1 MNNFRNKN
9 FYYEKFSTS
18 AEQQKNIDKIFNEV
32 VIGDKYPH
40 LKQIIGTY
48 KKGILSV
55 FFATI
60 KAYDSL
66 RTAEIDNRLVVD
78 NLVYRYMYIE
88 HLIEFSG
95 IHLNKKRRK
104 NNRFSRKNIWSVKL
118 NILCTLGLIL
128 KLDIRNI
135 KSTESY
141 KIRKSREKKEDRIDK
156 IRYDKNR
163 LDEAKVKYIRDVNY
177 FAIPR
182 YDDKILSEA
191 EARAKKLLENGYKQS
206 TFSKEIVID
215 TFSQDFADKIFLDKR
230 KRTSAELERESLV
243 FYVIANQVKKNGYTT
258 KENVIQELLF
268 QIDIFEYKQ
277 YESLEDIRQNKYIF
291 ICDLF
296 SKTLFQIKKI
306 YDYKPLNKEQKKSL
320 CIDIN
325 SKKWYIV
332 PKEKEGEDR

>member
-9 FYYEKFSTS
+9 FYYEKLSTS
-18 AEQQKNIDKIFNEV
+18 AEQQKNMDKIFNDV
-32 VIGDKYPH
+32 VNDDKYPN
-40 LKQIIGTY
+40 LKQMIGTY
-48 KKGILSV
+48 KKGLLSV

-60 KAYDSL
+60 RAYDSL
-66 RTAEIDNRLVVD
+66 RKAEIDNRLVVD

-95 IHLNKKRRK
+95 VHLNKKRRK
-104 NNRFSRKNIWSVKL
+104 EKRFSRKNIWSVKL
-118 NILCTLGLIL
+118 NILCTLGLVL

-156 IRYDKNR
+156 IRYEKNR
-163 LDEAKVKYIRDVNY
+163 LDEAKAKYIRDVNY
-177 FAIPR
+177 FAIPI

-191 EARAKKLLENGYKQS
+191 EARAKKLIENGYKQS
-206 TFSKEIVID
+206 TFSKQIVID
-215 TFSQDFADKIFLDKR
+215 TFSQDFADKVFLDKR

-243 FYVIANQVKKNGYTT
+243 FYVISEQVAENGYTT
-258 KENVIQELLF
+258 KESVIQELLF

-277 YESLEDIRQNKYIF
+277 YEALEDIKQDKYNF
-291 ICDLF
+291 VCDLF
-296 SKTLFQIKKI
+296 SRTLFQVKKM
-306 YDYKPLNKEQKKSL
+306 YDYKPLSKKQKESL

-325 SKKWYIV
+325 SKRWYIV
-332 PKEKEGEDR
+332 PKTERKE

>member
-9 FYYEKFSTS
+9 FYYEKLSTS

-32 VIGDKYPH
+32 VIDDKYPH

-60 KAYDSL
+60 RAYDSL
-66 RTAEIDNRLVVD
+66 RTAEIDNRLVVND
-78 NLVYRYMYIE
+78 LVYRYMYIE

-95 IHLNKKRRK
+95 VHLNKKRRK

-118 NILCTLGLIL
+118 NILCTLGLVL

-156 IRYDKNR
+156 IRYEKNR
-163 LDEAKVKYIRDVNY
+163 LDEEKAKYIRDVNY
-177 FAIPR
+177 FAIPI
-182 YDDKILSEA
+182 YNDEILSEA
-191 EARAKKLLENGYKQS
+191 ERRAKKLLENGYKQS
-206 TFSKEIVID
+206 TFSKQIVID
-215 TFSQDFADKIFLDKR
+215 TFSQDFADEVFLDKR

-243 FYVIANQVKKNGYTT
+243 FYIIAEQVAKNGYTT
-258 KENVIQELLF
+258 KESVIQELLF

-277 YESLEDIRQNKYIF
+277 YESLKDVKQDKYNF
-291 ICDLF
+291 VCDLF
-296 SKTLFQIKKI
+296 SKTLFQIKKM
-306 YDYKPLNKEQKKSL
+306 YDYKPLKKEQKESL

-325 SKKWYIV
+325 SKRWYIV
-332 PKEKEGEDR
+332 PKKKG